1 MGDTCLLLWFSFLFF
16 RENKET
22 QELNVLPMSIKWA
35 GCLHSSFD
43 KSGGE
48 TVLNY
53 WMGDLS
59 PSPPWMK
66 LLSTCDPHCYYQYH
80 ESPSRLWMLEGSL
93 KVYRLLGYNL
103 CSICIYIQYIWKQML
118 IFTSDEWSGTENLDK
133 YTTLLWR
140 VYTTHLQLTW
150 DHFSRISPYRS

>member
-1 MGDTCLLLWFSFLFF
+1 MHAYFLGFLFFF

-59 PSPPWMK
+59 PSLPEWNCFP
-66 LLSTCDPHCYYQYH
+66 LAIPIATINTRSHQVDCEC
-80 ESPSRLWMLEGSL
+80 
-93 KVYRLLGYNL
+93 
-103 CSICIYIQYIWKQML
+103 WK
-118 IFTSDEWSGTENLDK
+118 G
-133 YTTLLWR
+133 
-140 VYTTHLQLTW
+140 
-150 DHFSRISPYRS
+150 P